1 MVNDWKEIVSQ
12 SQVGLLIGLANYK
25 AIPELENDIEEWTN
39 NDDIIARQVEIC
51 KNDNM
56 IEGYVYFS
64 YASLV
69 SEEEPFKNQR
79 ENIDLTGN

>member
-1 MVNDWKEIVSQ
+1 MVNDWKKIVSENE
-12 SQVGLLIGLANYK
+12 VGLLIGLANYK
-25 AIPELENDIEEWTN
+25 AVPELENDIEEWTN

-64 YASLV
+64 YSSLF

-79 ENIDLTGN
+79 ENINLTGN